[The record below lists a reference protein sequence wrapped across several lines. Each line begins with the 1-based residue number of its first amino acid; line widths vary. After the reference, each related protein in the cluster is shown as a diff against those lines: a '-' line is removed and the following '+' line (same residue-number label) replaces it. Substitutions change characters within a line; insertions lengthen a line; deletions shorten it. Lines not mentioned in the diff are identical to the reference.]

1 RVPRSAVAPLVPQL
15 DDQVMK
21 RIPGES
27 RLFRLLVSYV
37 TAIVEHRL
45 LDDAEGQAIV
55 VRHAH
60 DLVALVAGATGNAAT
75 IAAMRGLR
83 GARLRAIKADI
94 AANLANCGLTVASIA
109 AGRGVSSRYVHKLFE
124 PTGST
129 FSQFVLEQ
137 RLSRAYRVLSERRFD
152 DQPISA
158 IAF

>member
-1 RVPRSAVAPLVPQL
+1 
-15 DDQVMK
+15 
-21 RIPGES
+21 
-27 RLFRLLVSYV
+27 
-37 TAIVEHRL
+37 
-45 LDDAEGQAIV
+45 

-158 IAF
+158 IAFAAGFGDLSHFNRTFRRRYGVRPSEVRSRGAVVAYCPDRSKR